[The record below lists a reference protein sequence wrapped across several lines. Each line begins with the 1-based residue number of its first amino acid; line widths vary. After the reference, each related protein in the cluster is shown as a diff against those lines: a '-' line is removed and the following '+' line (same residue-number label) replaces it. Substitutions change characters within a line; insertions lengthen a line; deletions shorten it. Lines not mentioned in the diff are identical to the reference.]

1 MVHQNRQC
9 FFFTENRIGKVA
21 TTIASLPWK
30 DKRMYMNKMTVS
42 EEDKFEICGFF
53 SIDSGKWSNRN
64 LRRFHNE
71 NKRKDIIA
79 KLPAASGTVHLFTSG
94 ISLTKNFRCINVKG
108 FNSFEKAFG
117 DLQ

>member
-42 EEDKFEICGFF
+42 EEDQFEICGFF
-53 SIDSGKWSNRN
+53 SIDIGKWSIRDKG
-64 LRRFHNE
+64 RFQNE
-71 NKRKDIIA
+71 NKREEIIK
-79 KLPAASGTVHLFTSG
+79 KLSAASGTVHLFTSG
-94 ISLTKNFRCINVKG
+94 INLTKNFKWINVKG
-108 FNSFEKAFG
+108 FNS
-117 DLQ
+117 